1 MLEADIINNE
11 IKKMDDLDQSITM
24 ALPNLDSND
33 PTSVSKLQS
42 LLNLRFSDTYKDDAL
57 LVDGQWGNA
66 TNEVFRTWLSNVVN
80 TGDIV
85 RGARNTVV
93 NQETALQEG
102 TAKGYK
108 PFVDVMIANR
118 VLDVARENQGM
129 DKVINSVVQEL
140 SIDNLGGD
148 NENA

>member
-33 PTSVSKLQS
+33 PPSVSKLQS

-80 TGDIV
+80 TGDLV

-93 NQETALQEG
+93 NQEAALQEG

-140 SIDNLGGD
+140 SIDNLESKD
-148 NENA
+148 ENA